1 MSTKHKP
8 DHEMEI
14 MRRGLRDLAALSL
27 GGRRRVLAYWGARIE
42 AMPPDDSDARNP
54 QQLDIED
61 VPQMPPLHV
70 GGGLAA

>member
-1 MSTKHKP
+1 MSTRHKP

-14 MRRGLRDLAALSL
+14 MRRGMRELASLSL

-42 AMPPDDSDARNP
+42 AMPAGDDDARNP

>member
-1 MSTKHKP
+1 MKHKP

-14 MRRGLRDLAALSL
+14 MRRGLRDLAALSVS
-27 GGRRRVLAYWGARIE
+27 GRRRVLAYWGARIE
-42 AMPPDDSDARNP
+42 AMPAGEDTHGA

-70 GGGLAA
+70 QGAAAAA